1 MCRCEFRVYVTAK
14 RKCKYNRGN
23 HYKKKPP
30 QDDGAGASVAIKMA
44 CRAAAAVVY
53 CCWPLT
59 YCAFALVERSG
70 ANLGGVGF
78 GFGSGGISW

>member
-30 QDDGAGASVAIKMA
+30 QDDGAGA
-44 CRAAAAVVY
+44 
-53 CCWPLT
+53 
-59 YCAFALVERSG
+59 LVERSG